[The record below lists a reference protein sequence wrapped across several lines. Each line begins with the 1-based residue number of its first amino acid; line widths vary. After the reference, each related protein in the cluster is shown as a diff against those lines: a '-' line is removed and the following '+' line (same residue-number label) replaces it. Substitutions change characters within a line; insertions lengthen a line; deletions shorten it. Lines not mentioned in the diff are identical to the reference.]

1 MSSGC
6 SKRKPLKKKKNVDR
20 SHPEVSRIPILVFP
34 CPISLLPS
42 HRKARGKGSY
52 GWYPT
57 VLSLGNGEGKGKGRE
72 MILESHDPLPPPT
85 LPSGSL
91 RFLSSLPL
99 LFLIETKGKE
109 TSDGNRIFSYGT
121 RNESMGE
128 TVRGDVRT
136 DAKSSKRRSVR
147 RTNAQDERT
156 FGTIAGRKE
165 NKI

>member
-6 SKRKPLKKKKNVDR
+6 SKGKPLKQKKRR
-20 SHPEVSRIPILVFP
+20 SFTSGSIEDPHPCVPLSHLSTSIPSESSRKGIVWMVSYGTVPWERGRKRKRKGDDPRIPRSP
-34 CPISLLPS
+34 
-42 HRKARGKGSY
+42 
-52 GWYPT
+52 
-57 VLSLGNGEGKGKGRE
+57 
-72 MILESHDPLPPPT
+72 PPPT